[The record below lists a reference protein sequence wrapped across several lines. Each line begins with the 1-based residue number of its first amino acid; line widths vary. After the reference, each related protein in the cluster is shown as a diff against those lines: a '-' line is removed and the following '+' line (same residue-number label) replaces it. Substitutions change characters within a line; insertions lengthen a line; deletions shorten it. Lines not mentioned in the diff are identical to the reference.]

1 MNTRQAIKVLKN
13 IGNSPSRMK
22 CNGTGSETRERR
34 NQGEHDY
41 DAEDK
46 QVRISIFCGKLIYF
60 TVALILL
67 GISLGIIGYG
77 LIEIWNGFRGDGAVI
92 EPMLDGIALSVLGL
106 AVIDVSKYLL
116 DEEVFRNR
124 ELGAASEAR
133 ATLTK
138 FFTIITIAV
147 SLEAVVLIFS
157 TIKGGEI
164 DGLIYPVYLL
174 LTAVVITLGLGL
186 FQWLNA
192 RSEQMTRKDG

>member
-1 MNTRQAIKVLKN
+1 MADSKKE
-13 IGNSPSRMK
+13 SKS
-22 CNGTGSETRERR
+22 
-34 NQGEHDY
+34 Y
-41 DAEDK
+41 DVEES
-46 QVRISIFCGKLIYF
+46 QVQISILCGKVIYF
-60 TVALILL
+60 CVSLILL
-67 GISLGIIGYG
+67 DISVGIIGYG
-77 LIEIWNGFRGDGAVI
+77 FFEIFKSFRDGTEI
-92 EPMLDGIALSVLGL
+92 ISPMLDGIALSVLGL

-157 TIKGGEI
+157 SIKEENI
-164 DGLIYPVYLL
+164 ESLVYPVYLL

-192 RSEQMTRKDG
+192 RAEQMSKNSG

>member
-1 MNTRQAIKVLKN
+1 MADSKKE
-13 IGNSPSRMK
+13 SKS
-22 CNGTGSETRERR
+22 
-34 NQGEHDY
+34 Y
-41 DAEDK
+41 DVEES
-46 QVRISIFCGKLIYF
+46 QVQISILCGKVIYF
-60 TVALILL
+60 CVSLILL
-67 GISLGIIGYG
+67 AISVGIIGYG
-77 LIEIWNGFRGDGAVI
+77 LFEIFKSFRDGTEI
-92 EPMLDGIALSVLGL
+92 ISPMLDGIALSVLGL

-157 TIKGGEI
+157 SIKEENI
-164 DGLIYPVYLL
+164 ESLVYPVYLL

-192 RSEQMTRKDG
+192 RAEQMSKNSG

>member
-1 MNTRQAIKVLKN
+1 MNDDTKESKSYDVE
-13 IGNSPSRMK
+13 
-22 CNGTGSETRERR
+22 GS
-34 NQGEHDY
+34 
-41 DAEDK
+41 
-46 QVRISIFCGKLIYF
+46 QVRISVACGKLIYF
-60 TVALILL
+60 FVALILL
-67 GISLGIIGYG
+67 AISVGIIGYG
-77 LIEIWNGFRGDGAVI
+77 VFEIFKGFQEGTDI
-92 EPMLDGIALSVLGL
+92 ISPMLDGIALSVLGL

-157 TIKGGEI
+157 AIKEQSTE
-164 DGLIYPVYLL
+164 GLIYPVYLL

-192 RSEQMTRKDG
+192 KAEEITKKNG